1 MIELFHAHINN
12 NKEREK
18 NKKKQN
24 LFQSRFLKTP
34 KERKLSVYCTDTPAA
49 TGDRAF
55 RDRANQTLPPAAFVY
70 MERVSS
76 LTTGHFFLLL
86 FYFVLHFQIPFV
98 SPLNLMSVS
107 IAYLPIADVEAMQKR
122 TISRPEVP
130 SRGPAIFWG

>member
-1 MIELFHAHINN
+1 
-12 NKEREK
+12 
-18 NKKKQN
+18 
-24 LFQSRFLKTP
+24 
-34 KERKLSVYCTDTPAA
+34 
-49 TGDRAF
+49 
-55 RDRANQTLPPAAFVY
+55 